1 MNDDN
6 VDDTD
11 LGDETNVT
19 NKQQEKES
27 PNRRKEKLLAS
38 SQILKDYQFNEQ
50 DNSLKIEI
58 FVCLSTKTSLSDFDF
73 RRRKWYYVI

>member
-1 MNDDN
+1 MNDDDDN

-11 LGDETNVT
+11 LVDEANATH
-19 NKQQEKES
+19 KQQEKES

-58 FVCLSTKTSLSDFDF
+58 FVRFSIEIYFK
-73 RRRKWYYVI
+73 